1 MMDKISGET
10 SWKIIR
16 FFNILIIFSSSALD
30 NDRSLNIKGR
40 SSTVFII
47 VLSIVFTDSFFLGF
61 IFALLILILFGLLLD
76 N

>member
-30 NDRSLNIKGR
+30 NDRSLKIKGK

-47 VLSIVFTDSFFLGF
+47 VSSFAITEFFRDF
-61 IFALLILILFGLLLD
+61 IFVFLLLLFGLLLD